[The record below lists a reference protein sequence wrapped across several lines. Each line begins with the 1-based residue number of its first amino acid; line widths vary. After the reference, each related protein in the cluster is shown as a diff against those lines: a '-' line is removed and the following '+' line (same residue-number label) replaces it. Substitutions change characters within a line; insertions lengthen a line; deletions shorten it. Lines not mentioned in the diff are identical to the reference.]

1 MTTPIACQNLPHNMA
16 MGIPE
21 GTPIDDVAAII
32 LIIIQKR
39 KN

>member
-1 MTTPIACQNLPHNMA
+1 MGTSKNLPHNMA

-21 GTPIDDVAAII
+21 GTPINDEAAII
-32 LIIIQKR
+32 LIIIQKG